1 MLVTNM
7 LFKGAHLMTSHRIL
21 QLNAVSTAACAVGML
36 ATRETLHTFF
46 ALHTPILLDALAIGL
61 LLYAGALAFAAAR
74 RPVTRQAL
82 MAFTVADGLWVA
94 ASVAVLLVFWDQL
107 APVARFLIIAVGLA
121 VEAFATLQFRAA
133 RRDQSGRLQG
143 A

>member
-1 MLVTNM
+1 
-7 LFKGAHLMTSHRIL
+7 MTSHRIL

-36 ATRETLHTFF
+36 ATRGTLHTFF
-46 ALHTPILLDALAIGL
+46 GLQTSMLLDALAIGL
-61 LLYAGALAFAAAR
+61 LAYAGALAFAAAR

-94 ASVAVLLVFWDQL
+94 ASVLVLLVFWSQL
-107 APVARFLIIAVGLA
+107 APVARFLIVAVGLA

-133 RRDQSGRLQG
+133 RKGHSDPLSATRVAG
-143 A
+143 

>member
-1 MLVTNM
+1 
-7 LFKGAHLMTSHRIL
+7 MTSHRIL

-36 ATRETLHTFF
+36 ATRGTLHTVFG
-46 ALHTPILLDALAIGL
+46 LQTPILLDALAIGL

-94 ASVAVLLVFWDQL
+94 ASVVVLLVFWSQL
-107 APVARFLIIAVGLA
+107 APVARFLIVAVGLA
-121 VEAFATLQFRAA
+121 VEVFATLQFRAA
-133 RRDQSGRLQG
+133 RKDQLPAARVAG
-143 A
+143 